1 MLGLFLLLL
10 LLLLLLLVLVL
21 LILLLLML
29 PLSPLLLVLLPVLLL
44 LVLLVLVLL
53 LLLLL
58 LLVLLLV
65 LLLLMLSLLTLVR
78 LLCRSAPCLAC
89 SETVPES
96 MLSPRRCP
104 LAPLPLFQQA
114 RAVHQGCGP
123 GWITG
128 GPGRHA
134 RPSPLES
141 GRGVAVTTSQH

>member
-1 MLGLFLLLL
+1 M
-10 LLLLLLLVLVL
+10 
-21 LILLLLML
+21 
-29 PLSPLLLVLLPVLLL
+29 
-44 LVLLVLVLL
+44 LL

-58 LLVLLLV
+58 LLVLLVLLLLV
-65 LLLLMLSLLTLVR
+65 LLLLPLLLLLLLLVLLSLLTLMR
-78 LLCRSAPCLAC
+78 LLCRSAPCLVC

-134 RPSPLES
+134 RPFPLES